1 MTDPLSA
8 YAEPEDTVD
17 AIFLKRA
24 VEQIGLAAFLDED
37 QRLAKLPRYVAQ
49 AIESGELQILV
60 RHIEEK
66 SSLYGVV
73 HCSHRTPEGWLEVVE
88 TSQLEETDQRPV
100 IPVRLHRR
108 IPVPYWVFVKRNSLD
123 KFLARFKHYT
133 ADQEPSDR
141 APC

>member
-24 VEQIGLAAFLDED
+24 VEQIGLAAFSDED
-37 QRLAKLPRYVAQ
+37 QRLEKLPRYVAQ
-49 AIESGELQILV
+49 AIESGELQILI

-73 HCSHRTPEGWLEVVE
+73 HCSHRTPEGWLKVVE
-88 TSQLEETDQRPV
+88 TSQLEETDQRPG
-100 IPVRLHRR
+100 ISVRCAGGY
-108 IPVPYWVFVKRNSLD
+108 PYLTGSL
-123 KFLARFKHYT
+123 
-133 ADQEPSDR
+133 
-141 APC
+141 